1 GTERFSLFPGSGTL
15 SPRRGFLL
23 DVEIASPGPTSVRE
37 IRQETSMQTL
47 SANCHR
53 EPSRQ
58 LVRPSKL
65 MLLLTTFMLAAGIPS
80 ALATRFIP
88 MPPVFATGGVP
99 QQVVPADVNKDGIA
113 DLITSN
119 ANGVVSV
126 LLGKGGG
133 SFAAPVTIATI
144 AGGGP
149 SIAVA
154 DFNGDGSPDL

>member
-1 GTERFSLFPGSGTL
+1 MEVARAAGRPFVAGTERFSLLPGSGTL

-23 DVEIASPGPTSVRE
+23 DVEIASPGPTSDRE

-88 MPPVFATGGVP
+88 MPPVFATVLEG
-99 QQVVPADVNKDGIA
+99 QQEDRVG
-113 DLITSN
+113 
-119 ANGVVSV
+119 
-126 LLGKGGG
+126 
-133 SFAAPVTIATI
+133 TIAACSFGDI
-144 AGGGP
+144 ALETVDAGDTSGG
-149 SIAVA
+149 
-154 DFNGDGSPDL
+154 DQQ